1 MAKPLYRSVQNR
13 WIAGV
18 CGGISE
24 YTGVPAILIRLLWIA
39 LCIVPVPVLVGGLL
53 YALGWLVIPEG
64 ENRRPIRDPNTIDA
78 EYEIRE

>member
-1 MAKPLYRSVQNR
+1 MRQPLYRSAKNR
-13 WIAGV
+13 WLAGV

-24 YTGVPAILIRLLWIA
+24 YTGIPAFLIRLLWI
-39 LCIVPVPVLVGGLL
+39 LLLIIPIPLVLGVLVYLL
-53 YALGWLVIPEG
+53 AWLILPVG

>member
-39 LCIVPVPVLVGGLL
+39 LCIFPVPVLIGGLL

-64 ENRRPIRDPNTIDA
+64 ENRKPIRDPNTIDA